1 MKQVEMSPLTP
12 QGGRLTGYIHDAELS
27 DAPRGPRPAV
37 LVIPGGGYRKLVG
50 REREPVAFDF
60 FAAGFN
66 TFLLDYTVRD
76 QQHPEPVG
84 QAPLA
89 QALRALALIR
99 ENARDW
105 NTRPNQVAVL
115 GFSAGGHL
123 AGSCAVLWNRP
134 GLTGPTQG
142 DPRLCR
148 PDAAVLCYPAT
159 FTTGPYHHPGS
170 VRSLTGEEDCS
181 FFDLPSQVNGDTPPC
196 FLWSTVEDER
206 VPAQNTLA
214 FAQALQEKGVPYELH
229 LYTRG
234 QHGLAL
240 GKAESG
246 QVHPHL
252 ASWVRLCKE
261 WLGELF
267 DFAVSV

>member
-1 MKQVEMSPLTP
+1 MKQVETAPLTP
-12 QGGRLTGYIHDAELS
+12 QGGRLAGYIHDAELS

-50 REREPVAFDF
+50 REREPVAFEF

-123 AGSCAVLWNRP
+123 AGSCAVLWDRP

-142 DPRLCR
+142 DSRLCR

-159 FTTGPYHHPGS
+159 FTTGP
-170 VRSLTGEEDCS
+170 
-181 FFDLPSQVNGDTPPC
+181 
-196 FLWSTVEDER
+196 
-206 VPAQNTLA
+206 
-214 FAQALQEKGVPYELH
+214 
-229 LYTRG
+229 
-234 QHGLAL
+234 
-240 GKAESG
+240 
-246 QVHPHL
+246 
-252 ASWVRLCKE
+252 
-261 WLGELF
+261 
-267 DFAVSV
+267 

>member
-1 MKQVEMSPLTP
+1 M
-12 QGGRLTGYIHDAELS
+12 
-27 DAPRGPRPAV
+27 
-37 LVIPGGGYRKLVG
+37 
-50 REREPVAFDF
+50 
-60 FAAGFN
+60 
-66 TFLLDYTVRD
+66 
-76 QQHPEPVG
+76 
-84 QAPLA
+84 
-89 QALRALALIR
+89 
-99 ENARDW
+99 
-105 NTRPNQVAVL
+105 
-115 GFSAGGHL
+115 
-123 AGSCAVLWNRP
+123 LWNRP

-159 FTTGPYHHPGS
+159 FTTGPYRHLGS

-214 FAQALQEKGVPYELH
+214 FAQALQENGVPYELH

-252 ASWVRLCKE
+252 ASWVRLCKIGRASGRE
-261 WLGELF
+261 RVFWW
-267 DFAVSV
+267 V